1 MKKTLLAAS
10 IAALAFAPAAY
21 AENYQMEGGIHYNN
35 VDYDGPGSFKDDNF
49 GFDFT
54 YHLNQVSTSGHP
66 LQEAGFL
73 ERSTNI
79 GASYNNWSGD
89 RVEGNILS
97 LNGEAFIE
105 NFYASA
111 KVDINSWDKAYGN
124 FRYGTDSTTDFGIK
138 VGFLPLDGLL
148 ITLGYDIEGDGQITK
163 DLKTISLGGKYVTQ
177 LDGDMAL
184 NVEAEV
190 SQADDNDDTVIY
202 TLGGDFYFNNAMSAG
217 LWFSDS
223 DRNNAKTEFGI
234 RGNYFVTPLVSVNAH
249 YTNNYG
255 YAKKDTALGIGAN
268 LRF

>member
-35 VDYDGPGSFKDDNF
+35 VDYDGPSSFKDDNF

-79 GASYNNWSGD
+79 GASYNNWNGD
-89 RVEGNILS
+89 LVDGNFYG

-105 NFYASA
+105 DFY
-111 KVDINSWDKAYGN
+111 INANIDLNSPSGSGSKN
-124 FRYGTDSTTDFGIK
+124 TTDFGVK
-138 VGFLPLDGLL
+138 AGFLPMDGLL
-148 ITLGYDIEGDGQITK
+148 LTLGYDIKEDAQVKNSKLK
-163 DLKTISLGGKYVTQ
+163 DLSTISLGGKYVTQ

-217 LWFSDS
+217 VWFSDS
-223 DRNNAKTEFGI
+223 DKKNAKTEFGI